1 MKKYNC
7 CHLAS
12 RFVAML
18 ALVIL
23 GTASSLATPI
33 SESEALQR
41 AIAFIQQ
48 RGKTIDLPS
57 NVRRA
62 PTHGAG
68 NTAEAYYVFNLQD
81 EGGFVVVSGD
91 DRTPAILGYADSGS
105 FNVDDIPDGL
115 RYLLGQYA
123 DEMAWLDA
131 HPEYAEQDVA
141 ASRAAS
147 VRQPVAPLLQ
157 SRWDQGAPYN
167 NLCPTITTTVDNEP
181 KTDKTVTGCVAT
193 AMAQLMYFHQH
204 PIQVGRIPGYS
215 TTTKDHNKVDYQLT
229 LGALDATAFSWG
241 DMTSTYTSS
250 STGNSADAVAK
261 LMQYCGWSLRM
272 IYGLVANGG
281 SASYN
286 VCVGEMLKAYF
297 DYNADY
303 VQRQHYTYQQ
313 WVDLMYGEMVAGR
326 PVVFGGQS
334 AGGGHSFV
342 CDGYDSGDYFHMNWG
357 WGGSSDGY
365 YRLSLLNPWEQ
376 GIGGSSTLD
385 GFSYSQDAVIGIA
398 KRNNPSVVPPRRLF
412 LDALQFDATGST
424 DTQTI
429 TRDNAGDAFPI
440 TLYYMVF
447 SFLYDTN
454 SFDVAVQL
462 VDANGSLVGT
472 LYETSSTGTSFAF
485 YKGVGTSFTGN
496 TPANLAN
503 GTYYIKV
510 VGRQHGATDWQE
522 CYDGKQLK
530 IKAVVSG
537 NTLTLNAPFVS
548 GSENAL
554 TLKRPLTVNSNNP
567 KVGYDLEVIASV
579 TGGSTD
585 YHGNLFLYVDDEP
598 EIKKQRKMGKAVD
611 IPAGKTVDV
620 RFVYTPPKAGV
631 FNISVRTGAS
641 AMIGE
646 QLPVTIAASDA
657 TTDIDLEFEADITN
671 LNASDQLYGNV
682 FRATVKVKNPEKD
695 KSYIG
700 HFVCSVREWTELNNS
715 NNSSEWTYNSIS
727 YTEYPL
733 AVEKGGTVRVNV
745 AGDGLKPG
753 KLYSVRISYKNGNN
767 SYAEV
772 LHLGYDEVN
781 KHGLF
786 TVAENS
792 YTLGDANGTITPCY
806 LANSSINAGDA
817 CYADLRYISSLSGV
831 SITPSTNPNCLYL
844 LADGADVPSD
854 LTNKN
859 VVKGNTA
866 TTIALVDGSP
876 FYSPIS
882 FTANSISYTRTFTL
896 AAAGKEGGWNTIMLP
911 FAPTSVKVGE
921 DEKGWFQSDS
931 DTDKHFWLRTFTGD
945 ASGHVD
951 FGYPT
956 AMEAYVPYLIA
967 VPGDTWGETWKL
979 TDKEMVFSG
988 TNASIVAT
996 KDVGTPASGDYFMF
1010 CGSTAGLTVTNPIYT
1025 LNETGSKFVKQTS
1038 GTVDPFRA
1046 WFEPISI
1053 SSLSLASLSIGSA
1066 ATDIN
1071 LPQINPLPQQ
1081 QQIYDL
1087 QGRSVRGAVKPG
1099 IYVKDGKKIII
1110 K

>member
-41 AIAFIQQ
+41 AIAFMQQ
-48 RGKTIDLPS
+48 RGKTTDLPS

-62 PTHGAG
+62 PTQGTG
-68 NTAEAYYVFNLQD
+68 NTAEAYYVFNLQN

-105 FNVDDIPDGL
+105 FNADDIPDGL

-123 DEMAWLDA
+123 DEKAWLDA
-131 HPEYAEQDVA
+131 HPEYTEQDVA
-141 ASRAAS
+141 ASRAGAM
-147 VRQPVAPLLQ
+147 RQPVAPLLQ

-167 NLCPTITTTVDNEP
+167 ALCPMVTSELRG
-181 KTDKTVTGCVAT
+181 VTGCVAT
-193 AMAQLMYFHQH
+193 AMAQVMYYHKH
-204 PIQVGRIPGYS
+204 PSQPTASIPGYNS
-215 TTTKDHNKVDYQLT
+215 MASLTKDFTFDWNNMVTTYANNDN
-229 LGALDATAFSWG
+229 G
-241 DMTSTYTSS
+241 TSA
-250 STGNSADAVAK
+250 NAVAQ
-261 LMQYCGWSLRM
+261 LMLYCGTSLRM
-272 IYGLVANGG
+272 QYKKDSNGNPI
-281 SASYN
+281 SEAYN
-286 VCVGEMLKAYF
+286 VSVGEMLKAYY
-297 DYNADY
+297 DYNTDY

-398 KRNNPSVVPPRRLF
+398 KRNSPSAEPPQRLS
-412 LDALQFDATGST
+412 LDALQFDKTGST
-424 DTQTI
+424 DTQTA
-429 TRDNAGDAFPI
+429 TRDNTGDAFPI
-440 TLYYMVF
+440 TLYYMVY

-454 SFDVAVQL
+454 SFDVAVQME
-462 VDANGSLVGT
+462 DANGSLVGT
-472 LYETSSTGTSFAF
+472 LYNTSNTSLEFNRGDGTM
-485 YKGVGTSFTGN
+485 FTGY
-496 TPANLAN
+496 TPANLDD

-510 VGRQHGATDWQE
+510 VGRQHGTTDWQE
-522 CYDGKQLK
+522 CYDGEQLQIEAIVK
-530 IKAVVSG
+530 ENTLKLNAPIVSGSG
-537 NTLTLNAPFVS
+537 NTLTLNS
-548 GSENAL
+548 
-554 TLKRPLTVNSNNP
+554 PLTVNNNNP

-579 TGGSTD
+579 KGGATD
-585 YHGNLFLYVDDEP
+585 YHGNLYLYVDDET
-598 EIKKQRKMGKAVD
+598 EITKQRKMGKAVD

-620 RFVYTPPKAGV
+620 RFVYTPQKEGE
-631 FNISVRTGAS
+631 FNISVRKGPSTI
-641 AMIGE
+641 IGE
-646 QLPVTIAASDA
+646 QLPVTIAASNV
-657 TTDIDLEFEADITN
+657 TTDIVLGFAYDITN
-671 LNASDQLYGNV
+671 QDDNGQLYGNV
-682 FRATVKVKNPEKD
+682 FRATVTVTNPETD

-700 HFVCSVREWTELNNS
+700 HFVCSVREWTEPNNG

-733 AVEKGGTVRVNV
+733 MVEGGGTVYVNV
-745 AGDGLKPG
+745 AGDGLIPG
-753 KLYSVRISYKNGNN
+753 KFYSVRISYKNGKN

-781 KHGLF
+781 KHGLL

-792 YTLGDANGTITPCY
+792 YSLGDASGAITPY
-806 LANSSINAGDA
+806 EIVDDIIAVGNA
-817 CYADLRYISSLSGV
+817 CFADLRNIRSFENI
-831 SITPSTNPNCLYL
+831 SITPSSNSNCLYM
-844 LADGADVPSD
+844 LAENTTVP
-854 LTNKN
+854 TNLQGKN
-859 VVKGNTA
+859 VVIGSTA
-866 TTIALVDGSP
+866 SNIVLVDEHP
-876 FYSPIS
+876 FYSPIA
-882 FTANSISYTRTFTL
+882 FTAQNISYTRTFTL
-896 AAAGKEGGWNTIMLP
+896 AAAGGKNGGWNTIMLP
-911 FAPTSVKVGE
+911 FAPTSIKVDE
-921 DEKGWFQSDS
+921 AEKGWFTSDT

-945 ASGHVD
+945 DYGHVN

-1010 CGSTAGLTVTNPIYT
+1010 CGSTAGATANEAIYM
-1025 LNETGSKFVKQTS
+1025 LNDAGSKFVKKPA
-1038 GTVDPFRA
+1038 GTAVAPFRG
-1046 WFEPISI
+1046 WFEAISI
-1053 SSLSLASLSIGSA
+1053 SSLGLASLSIGSA

-1071 LPQINPLPQQ
+1071 LPQMNMLPQQ
-1081 QQIYDL
+1081 QQVYDL
-1087 QGRSVRGAVKPG
+1087 QGRSVQGHMKPG
-1099 IYVKDGKKIII
+1099 IYIMGGKKVII